1 MTPPTC
7 GRIVTVEYGI
17 TWPTG
22 GGLTSTGTLVSTAG
36 ATNTGAPAPSAPFFT
51 PPEQPLTNIVATTA
65 SAGIRVEFFMPFS
78 MCKIDFAAA
87 VARGLERSGKFSQKF
102 RVLLLK
108 MRIGNRPAHDKPR
121 QLGERHRKHR
131 QRPHRDQ
138 KVARFKFAG
147 QIAERL
153 LLADAAQC
161 PCRQRPPAVP
171 VNQLVVRLLQRLPFQ
186 QANPVRVLA
195 RELEPKW
202 QALRRV
208 ARQALG

>member
-22 GGLTSTGTLVSTAG
+22 GGLISTGTLVSTAC
-36 ATNTGAPAPSAPFFT
+36 ATSTGAPAPPAPFFA
-51 PPEQPLTNIVATTA
+51 PPEQPLTNITATTA

-87 VARGLERSGKFSQKF
+87 VARGLERGGKFSQKF

-108 MRIGNRPAHDKPR
+108 MRIGNRPAHDQPR

-131 QRPHRDQ
+131 QRPHRQQ
-138 KVARFKFAG
+138 KMARLKCTG

-153 LLADAAQC
+153 LFANAVQC
-161 PCRQRPPAVP
+161 PGRQRPPVFF
-171 VNQLVVRLLQRLPFQ
+171 VNDLF
-186 QANPVRVLA
+186 A
-195 RELEPKW
+195 
-202 QALRRV
+202 
-208 ARQALG
+208 